1 MQKELVIATRDR
13 DYHWITQLDRSI
25 RVSVYSKSI
34 EPRHPLEIHLG
45 DIRGRCVHSFFYH
58 IVDRYDSLAD
68 YTFFAQDYPFDH
80 VANYIDLMNGDF
92 LNWTADAIYQNGE
105 IWFFDTNYRRIL
117 ETDKFGNPHHAGL
130 DLESVWAKIFS
141 EPCPESLG
149 FVAAGHFCAS
159 RKQIHKKPKEFYEK
173 ILRILEEDPLSPWCI
188 ERFEIYI
195 FT

>member
-13 DYHWITQLDRSI
+13 DYPWITQIDNSI

-45 DIRGRCVHSFFYH
+45 DILGRCVHSFFYH
-58 IVDRYDSLAD
+58 LVNRYDSLAD

-80 VANYIDLMNGDF
+80 VANYIDLINGNISDWSNNAVF
-92 LNWTADAIYQNGE
+92 QNE
-105 IWFFDTNYRRIL
+105 ELWFFDTRFRRIL
-117 ETDKFGNPHHAGL
+117 ITDKFGNPNHPGL
-130 DLESVWAKIFS
+130 ELEPVWKKIFS
-141 EPCPESLG
+141 EPCPENLG

-159 RKQIHKKPKEFYEK
+159 RKQIHKKPKAFYEK
-173 ILRILEEDPLSPWCI
+173 ILRVLEEDPTAPWCI

-195 FT
+195 LA

>member
-1 MQKELVIATRDR
+1 
-13 DYHWITQLDRSI
+13 
-25 RVSVYSKSI
+25 
-34 EPRHPLEIHLG
+34 LG
-45 DIRGRCVHSFFYH
+45 DILGRCVHSFFYH

-80 VANYIDLMNGDF
+80 VVNYIDLINGDF

-105 IWFFDTNYRRIL
+105 IWFFNTEYRRIL
-117 ETDKFGNPHHAGL
+117 ETDKFGNPHHIGGL
-130 DLESVWAKIFS
+130 ELEPVWSKIFS

-159 RKQIHKKPKEFYEK
+159 RKHIHKKPKEFYEK